1 MDIAV
6 APDTA
11 WEVIRDPCAI
21 TRWYP
26 IYVRCHTVRDMRIL
40 ERADGVKLQERFLSR
55 DEHAM
60 TLTSTV
66 FAGLPVIDHLN
77 VFRVQPLNPGCRV
90 TWWTRAEPED
100 PSVDLLAW
108 MPHDHR
114 AGLAS
119 LRAYLEDQ

>member
-1 MDIAV
+1 
-6 APDTA
+6 
-11 WEVIRDPCAI
+11 
-21 TRWYP
+21 
-26 IYVRCHTVRDMRIL
+26 MRIL
-40 ERADGVKLQERFLSR
+40 ERADGVNLQERFLSR
-55 DEHAM
+55 DEQAM

-66 FAGLPVIDHLN
+66 LAGLPVTDHLN
-77 VFRVQPLNPGCRV
+77 VFRVEPLHPGCRV

-119 LRAYLEDQ
+119 LRDYLEDQ